1 LAFAPSAGRRYNV
14 SVADAT
20 AIDSAEVLMQVGMI
34 RTNRLAGIASVAARW
49 SSPAFVLV
57 LAATAVAQQPAAPA
71 IVTAPPSP
79 GAVAAAPLPAPADS
93 AAAQAR
99 RILPW
104 PDKPYPYVV
113 LDQDVRD
120 VLAAFGSNLDVPVKI
135 SDKVSGRVR
144 GRLPELTP
152 QKLLDHL
159 AASFGLQWYYDGQ
172 VLYVTTVEEAVSE
185 MLPLGPIRFEELQ
198 ASLASLKLD
207 DPRFPP
213 RPLASANVA
222 LVSGPPRYVALV
234 KETMQALQQA
244 YQFQTTIVR
253 GRTGK
258 PGS

>member
-1 LAFAPSAGRRYNV
+1 
-14 SVADAT
+14 
-20 AIDSAEVLMQVGMI
+20 MQVGMAI
-34 RTNRLAGIASVAARW
+34 RTRELTGVLSDKCRRRSV
-49 SSPAFVLV
+49 V
-57 LAATAVAQQPAAPA
+57 LAVAVLFPLSAGTASAQQPAPPA
-71 IVTAPPSP
+71 VVTAP
-79 GAVAAAPLPAPADS
+79 AAPAPTVVVTPAPADL
-93 AAAQAR
+93 AAGQAR
-99 RILPW
+99 RALPW

-120 VLAAFGSNLDVPVKI
+120 VLGAFGSNLDIPVKV

-152 QKLLDHL
+152 QKLLDQL

-185 MLPLGPIRFEELQ
+185 MLPLGAIRFEELQ
-198 ASLASLKLD
+198 ASLASLQLD

-244 YQFQTTIVR
+244 FQFQTTIVR

>member
-1 LAFAPSAGRRYNV
+1 
-14 SVADAT
+14 
-20 AIDSAEVLMQVGMI
+20 MQVGMAV
-34 RTNRLAGIASVAARW
+34 RTSAFTGSLSAGSRRNAAAFALASLLLL
-49 SSPAFVLV
+49 PAG
-57 LAATAVAQQPAAPA
+57 AVFAQQPPVAAVAPA
-71 IVTAPPSP
+71 PRIVVTPPAAPSP
-79 GAVAAAPLPAPADS
+79 GIATPPASAPAVTSDAAS
-93 AAAQAR
+93 AQGR
-99 RILPW
+99 RALPW

-120 VLAAFGSNLDVPVKI
+120 VLAAFGSNLDVPVKV

>member
-1 LAFAPSAGRRYNV
+1 
-14 SVADAT
+14 
-20 AIDSAEVLMQVGMI
+20 MQVGMAL
-34 RTNRLAGIASVAARW
+34 RTSTLTGILSAEFRRSAVVLALLVVPAGIAA
-49 SSPAFVLV
+49 
-57 LAATAVAQQPAAPA
+57 AQQPLVAPAPA
-71 IVTAPPSP
+71 IVATPP
-79 GAVAAAPLPAPADS
+79 AAPSVATPPAIPVDA
-93 AAAQAR
+93 AAAQGR
-99 RILPW
+99 RALPW

-120 VLAAFGSNLDVPVKI
+120 VLGAFGSNLDVPVKV

-144 GRLPELTP
+144 GRLPELSP

-213 RPLASANVA
+213 RPLASANVT

>member
-1 LAFAPSAGRRYNV
+1 
-14 SVADAT
+14 
-20 AIDSAEVLMQVGMI
+20 MQVGMI
-34 RTNRLAGIASVAARW
+34 RTNGLAGIASVVARW
-49 SSPAFVLV
+49 SSPAFVLA
-57 LAATAVAQQPAAPA
+57 LAVTPLATTTAQQPAPPVIAT
-71 IVTAPPSP
+71 VPPSP
-79 GAVAAAPLPAPADS
+79 PVAGTAAAPLSTPTDT

-120 VLAAFGSNLDVPVKI
+120 VLAAFGSNLDVPVKV

>member
-1 LAFAPSAGRRYNV
+1 MLAL
-14 SVADAT
+14 
-20 AIDSAEVLMQVGMI
+20 LMPP
-34 RTNRLAGIASVAARW
+34 AGIAA
-49 SSPAFVLV
+49 
-57 LAATAVAQQPAAPA
+57 AQQPPVAPAPA
-71 IVTAPPSP
+71 IVATPP
-79 GAVAAAPLPAPADS
+79 AAPSVATVPAIPVDA
-93 AAAQAR
+93 AAAQGR
-99 RILPW
+99 RALPW

-120 VLAAFGSNLDVPVKI
+120 VLGAFGSNLDVPVKV

-144 GRLPELTP
+144 GRLPELSP

-172 VLYVTTVEEAVSE
+172 VLYVTTVEEAMSE

>member
-1 LAFAPSAGRRYNV
+1 
-14 SVADAT
+14 
-20 AIDSAEVLMQVGMI
+20 MQVGMAL
-34 RTNRLAGIASVAARW
+34 RTSTQTGILSAGFRRSAAVLALLVLPAGIAA
-49 SSPAFVLV
+49 
-57 LAATAVAQQPAAPA
+57 AQQPLVAPAPA
-71 IVTAPPSP
+71 IIATPPAAPSVATAP
-79 GAVAAAPLPAPADS
+79 VLPVDA
-93 AAAQAR
+93 AAAQSR
-99 RILPW
+99 RALPW

-120 VLAAFGSNLDVPVKI
+120 VLGAFGSNLDVPVKV

-144 GRLPELTP
+144 GRLPELSP

>member
-1 LAFAPSAGRRYNV
+1 MRVGMAIRATGLSGVLSDNFRRRPAVLASAILITLSAGP
-14 SVADAT
+14 
-20 AIDSAEVLMQVGMI
+20 
-34 RTNRLAGIASVAARW
+34 AA
-49 SSPAFVLV
+49 
-57 LAATAVAQQPAAPA
+57 AQQQAAPPAIVTVPAAPA
-71 IVTAPPSP
+71 PP
-79 GAVAAAPLPAPADS
+79 VAATPLPADL
-93 AAAQAR
+93 AATQGR
-99 RILPW
+99 RTLPW

-120 VLAAFGSNLDVPVKI
+120 VLGAFGSNLDIPVKV

-152 QKLLDHL
+152 QKLLDQL

-185 MLPLGPIRFEELQ
+185 MLPLGTIRFEELQ
-198 ASLASLKLD
+198 ASLASLQLD

>member
-1 LAFAPSAGRRYNV
+1 MAVRTSTSTGFASAGRRR
-14 SVADAT
+14 T
-20 AIDSAEVLMQVGMI
+20 A
-34 RTNRLAGIASVAARW
+34 
-49 SSPAFVLV
+49 LV
-57 LAATAVAQQPAAPA
+57 LALAALLPAGMAAAQQPPVAAVAPTIA
-71 IVTAPPSP
+71 TPPSP
-79 GAVAAAPLPAPADS
+79 PTPPAAAPPAVTGDL
-93 AAAQAR
+93 AAAQGR
-99 RILPW
+99 RALPW

-120 VLAAFGSNLDVPVKI
+120 VLAAFGSNLDVPVKV
-135 SDKVSGRVR
+135 SDKVSGRAR

-185 MLPLGPIRFEELQ
+185 MLPLGTIRFEELQ

-207 DPRFPP
+207 DPRFPL

>member
-1 LAFAPSAGRRYNV
+1 
-14 SVADAT
+14 
-20 AIDSAEVLMQVGMI
+20 MQVGMAI
-34 RTNRLAGIASVAARW
+34 RTRGLAGVLSDKFRRRSVALAV
-49 SSPAFVLV
+49 AVLLPV
-57 LAATAVAQQPAAPA
+57 SAGTAAAQQPAPPA
-71 IVTAPPSP
+71 VVTAP
-79 GAVAAAPLPAPADS
+79 AAPAPTVVVTPAPADL
-93 AAAQAR
+93 AAGQGR
-99 RILPW
+99 RALPW

-120 VLAAFGSNLDVPVKI
+120 VLGAFGSNLDIPVKV

-152 QKLLDHL
+152 QKLLDQL

-185 MLPLGPIRFEELQ
+185 MLPLGAIRFEELQ
-198 ASLASLKLD
+198 ASLASLQLD

>member
-1 LAFAPSAGRRYNV
+1 MR
-14 SVADAT
+14 
-20 AIDSAEVLMQVGMI
+20 VGMAI
-34 RTNRLAGIASVAARW
+34 RTRGLTGVLSDKTRRCTVALALATLFPQTAGSAA
-49 SSPAFVLV
+49 
-57 LAATAVAQQPAAPA
+57 AQQPAPPAPAPPA
-71 IVTAPPSP
+71 IVTAPAASAPT
-79 GAVAAAPLPAPADS
+79 VAATPVSPDL
-93 AAAQAR
+93 AAAESR
-99 RILPW
+99 RALPW

-120 VLAAFGSNLDVPVKI
+120 VLAAFGSNLDVPVKV

-185 MLPLGPIRFEELQ
+185 MLPLGTIRFEELQ

>member
-1 LAFAPSAGRRYNV
+1 MQAGM
-14 SVADAT
+14 A
-20 AIDSAEVLMQVGMI
+20 I
-34 RTNRLAGIASVAARW
+34 RTRGLTGVLSDKYRRRSA
-49 SSPAFVLV
+49 AFVLAV
-57 LAATAVAQQPAAPA
+57 LLPLSAGTAAAQQQPAPPA
-71 IVTAPPSP
+71 IVTMPAP
-79 GAVAAAPLPAPADS
+79 PAPAVVATPTPADL
-93 AAAQAR
+93 AAGQGR
-99 RILPW
+99 RALPW

-120 VLAAFGSNLDVPVKI
+120 VLAAFGSNLDIPVKV

-152 QKLLDHL
+152 QKLLDQL

-185 MLPLGPIRFEELQ
+185 MLPLGAIRFEELQ
-198 ASLASLKLD
+198 ASLASLQLD

>member
-1 LAFAPSAGRRYNV
+1 
-14 SVADAT
+14 
-20 AIDSAEVLMQVGMI
+20 MQAGMI
-34 RTNRLAGIASVAARW
+34 RTGRLAGIASAAARCGN
-49 SSPAFVLV
+49 PALV
-57 LAATAVAQQPAAPA
+57 VALAITPVATTAAQQPAAPA
-71 IVTAPPSP
+71 IVTAPASP
-79 GAVAAAPLPAPADS
+79 PVAATPLPAATDS

-207 DPRFPP
+207 DPRFPL

>member
-1 LAFAPSAGRRYNV
+1 MSDKTRQCTVALA
-14 SVADAT
+14 
-20 AIDSAEVLMQVGMI
+20 
-34 RTNRLAGIASVAARW
+34 
-49 SSPAFVLV
+49 
-57 LAATAVAQQPAAPA
+57 LAALLPQAAGSAAAQQPAPPA
-71 IVTAPPSP
+71 VVTAPPAP
-79 GAVAAAPLPAPADS
+79 APTVAATPVSPDL
-93 AAAQAR
+93 AAAENR
-99 RILPW
+99 RVLPW

-120 VLAAFGSNLDVPVKI
+120 VLAAFGSNLDVPVKV
-135 SDKVSGRVR
+135 SDTVSGRVR

-152 QKLLDHL
+152 QKLLDHP

-185 MLPLGPIRFEELQ
+185 MLPLGTIRFEELQ
-198 ASLASLKLD
+198 ASLASLRLD

>member
-1 LAFAPSAGRRYNV
+1 MSALL
-14 SVADAT
+14 
-20 AIDSAEVLMQVGMI
+20 VLS
-34 RTNRLAGIASVAARW
+34 AGIAA
-49 SSPAFVLV
+49 
-57 LAATAVAQQPAAPA
+57 AQQPPVAAVAPAPA
-71 IVTAPPSP
+71 IIATPP
-79 GAVAAAPLPAPADS
+79 VATIPTIPVDA
-93 AAAQAR
+93 AAAQGR
-99 RILPW
+99 RALPW

-120 VLAAFGSNLDVPVKI
+120 VLAAFGSNLDVPVKV

-144 GRLPELTP
+144 GRLPELSP

>member
-1 LAFAPSAGRRYNV
+1 MLA
-14 SVADAT
+14 
-20 AIDSAEVLMQVGMI
+20 
-34 RTNRLAGIASVAARW
+34 
-49 SSPAFVLV
+49 
-57 LAATAVAQQPAAPA
+57 LAALIPLPAGSAAAQQPAPPA
-71 IVTAPPSP
+71 VVTAPAAPAP
-79 GAVAAAPLPAPADS
+79 TVAATPVPPDL
-93 AAAQAR
+93 AAAQNR
-99 RILPW
+99 RALPW

-120 VLAAFGSNLDVPVKI
+120 VLAAFGSNLDVPVKV

-152 QKLLDHL
+152 QKLLDQL

-185 MLPLGPIRFEELQ
+185 MLPLGAIRFEELQ
-198 ASLASLKLD
+198 ASLASLQLD

>member
-1 LAFAPSAGRRYNV
+1 MRAGM
-14 SVADAT
+14 A
-20 AIDSAEVLMQVGMI
+20 I
-34 RTNRLAGIASVAARW
+34 RTGGLTG
-49 SSPAFVLV
+49 VLSDKSRRGTAV
-57 LAATAVAQQPAAPA
+57 LALSALISLPAGPAAAQEPAPPAVETAPAAP
-71 IVTAPPSP
+71 I
-79 GAVAAAPLPAPADS
+79 VAATPAPADL
-93 AAAQAR
+93 AAQGSRA
-99 RILPW
+99 LPW

-120 VLAAFGSNLDVPVKI
+120 VLLAFGSNLDIPVKI

-152 QKLLDHL
+152 QKLLDQL

-185 MLPLGPIRFEELQ
+185 MLPLGAIRFEELQ

-253 GRTGK
+253 GRTAK

>member
-1 LAFAPSAGRRYNV
+1 
-14 SVADAT
+14 
-20 AIDSAEVLMQVGMI
+20 MQVGMAL
-34 RTNRLAGIASVAARW
+34 RTSTQTGILSAGFRRSAAACALLVLPGGIAA
-49 SSPAFVLV
+49 
-57 LAATAVAQQPAAPA
+57 AQQPPVAPAPA
-71 IVTAPPSP
+71 IVATPP
-79 GAVAAAPLPAPADS
+79 AAPSVATTPAIPVDA
-93 AAAQAR
+93 AAAQGR
-99 RILPW
+99 RALPW

-120 VLAAFGSNLDVPVKI
+120 VLAAFGSNLDVPVKV

-144 GRLPELTP
+144 GRLPELSP

-172 VLYVTTVEEAVSE
+172 VLYVTTVEEAASE

>member
-1 LAFAPSAGRRYNV
+1 
-14 SVADAT
+14 
-20 AIDSAEVLMQVGMI
+20 MQVGMAL
-34 RTNRLAGIASVAARW
+34 RTSTLTGILSAGFRRSAAVLALFVVPAGIAA
-49 SSPAFVLV
+49 
-57 LAATAVAQQPAAPA
+57 AQQPPVAAVAPAPA
-71 IVTAPPSP
+71 IVATPPAAPSVATAP
-79 GAVAAAPLPAPADS
+79 VLPVDA
-93 AAAQAR
+93 AAAQGR
-99 RILPW
+99 RALPW

-120 VLAAFGSNLDVPVKI
+120 VLAAFGSNLDVPVKV

-144 GRLPELTP
+144 GRLPELSP

-198 ASLASLKLD
+198 VSLASLKLD
-207 DPRFPP
+207 DPRFAP

>member
-1 LAFAPSAGRRYNV
+1 
-14 SVADAT
+14 
-20 AIDSAEVLMQVGMI
+20 MQVGMAV
-34 RTNRLAGIASVAARW
+34 RTSAFTGPLSAGSRRNAAAFALASLLLL
-49 SSPAFVLV
+49 PAG
-57 LAATAVAQQPAAPA
+57 TAFAQQPPVAAVAPA
-71 IVTAPPSP
+71 PRIVVTPPAATSP
-79 GAVAAAPLPAPADS
+79 GIAMPPAAAPVVTTDA
-93 AAAQAR
+93 AAAQGR
-99 RILPW
+99 RALPW

-120 VLAAFGSNLDVPVKI
+120 VLAAFGSNLDVPVKV